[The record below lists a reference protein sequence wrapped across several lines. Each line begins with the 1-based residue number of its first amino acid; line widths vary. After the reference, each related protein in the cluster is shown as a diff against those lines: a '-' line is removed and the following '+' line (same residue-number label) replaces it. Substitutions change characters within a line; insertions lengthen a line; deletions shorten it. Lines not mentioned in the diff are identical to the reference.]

1 MIISWLLVVQFPQC
15 FDPSQEIK
23 IVLFHDESAN
33 LLGRRV
39 RGRSGIFSFQFPI
52 RLYEQFRRHLTPDF
66 TLHVHSMTEPPK
78 RNSKKSNVGQGK
90 SLVPNYSSD
99 DTWQHM
105 DVYKTCSVVS
115 RSTG

>member
-66 TLHVHSMTEPPK
+66 TLHVLSMTEPPK

-90 SLVPNYSSD
+90 MSWS
-99 DTWQHM
+99 
-105 DVYKTCSVVS
+105 
-115 RSTG
+115 